1 MLSASWIW
9 VLNICKQCT
18 APAAVTVGR
27 GAVTMKVMLIPG
39 VTQVRRVKTTK
50 CKVIKTYL
58 LNPPRHG
65 QPSPASP
72 AQPSQP
78 MMSGDLSELDLFHF
92 VSSQTSSELN
102 KICPGDTST
111 RHALENYFTFYKCE
125 LTFSSTYYY
134 ILYLMTMS
142 LLSNSDGQYPLLV
155 TCDIIGSMKGE
166 YLIRCRVVWH
176 FTLTILSE

>member
-1 MLSASWIW
+1 M
-9 VLNICKQCT
+9 
-18 APAAVTVGR
+18 GR

-65 QPSPASP
+65 QPSPA
-72 AQPSQP
+72 QP

-142 LLSNSDGQYPLLV
+142 LLSNSDG
-155 TCDIIGSMKGE
+155 
-166 YLIRCRVVWH
+166 
-176 FTLTILSE
+176 